1 VAYNL
6 SDEHS
11 QDFIN
16 ILCEGL
22 VLEME
27 GVIQV
32 MPVKGMPRVRSGDS
46 LVEHILNSLPGS
58 GIALQDSDVV
68 VVTQKVVSKAEGRIV
83 RIDDVKPSRKALELA
98 EKLRKDP
105 RTVQVVLSESK
116 RIVRKGHGV
125 LITETHHGFIC
136 ANAGIDQS
144 NVEEGYL
151 TLLPVDPDKSAR
163 RLRKQLEAKTGRKLA
178 VVITDT
184 FGRPW
189 REGQVDV
196 AIGCSGIRPF
206 EDLVGTT
213 DPYGHR
219 LRVTQPAIVDEIASA
234 SELVMRKHSLT
245 PVSVV
250 RGLSYKRSDIGVKRM
265 IRGWRYDLFR

>member
-1 VAYNL
+1 
-6 SDEHS
+6 
-11 QDFIN
+11 
-16 ILCEGL
+16 
-22 VLEME
+22 ME
-27 GVIQV
+27 GIIQV
-32 MPVKGMPRVRSGDS
+32 IPVRGMPRVKKGDS
-46 LVEHILNSLPGS
+46 LFEHILQSLQAS
-58 GIALQDSDVV
+58 EIVLQDSDVV
-68 VVTQKVVSKAEGRIV
+68 VVTQKIVSKAEGRIV
-83 RIDDVKPSRKALELA
+83 RIDGVKPSKKALELA
-98 EKLRKDP
+98 KQLRKDP
-105 RTVQVVLSESK
+105 RTVHVVLRESK

-136 ANAGIDQS
+136 ANSGIDQS
-144 NVEEGYL
+144 NVEEGWL
-151 TLLPVDPDKSAR
+151 TLLPVDPDQSAR
-163 RLRKQLEAKTGRKLA
+163 RLRRQLESKTEKKLA

-189 REGQVDV
+189 REGQIDV

-234 SELVMRKHSLT
+234 SELVMSKHSLT

-250 RGLSYKRSDIGVKRM
+250 RGLTYARSDIGVRRM
-265 IRGWRYDLFR
+265 IREWRYDLFR